1 MLRKKPD
8 RGGRGGEGT
17 EEQVDVRRAGVRAV
31 KSAVVGGWLPVDHPH
46 LTASLLQP
54 YPGPMGAQPVSYLD
68 HDSGQ
73 DTEAVEALD

>member
-1 MLRKKPD
+1 MS
-8 RGGRGGEGT
+8 EGL
-17 EEQVDVRRAGVRAV
+17 ELGCEVSCG
-31 KSAVVGGWLPVDHPH
+31 GGWLPVDHPH